1 MSKEFIDS
9 ISKGDN
15 VAAQDAFKAAMLQKV
30 GDKLESERIDVA
42 QTFVKTRQE
51 LSPDEETVLA
61 KDAEERENE
70 EN

>member
-1 MSKEFIDS
+1 MSKEFVDA

-15 VAAQDAFKAAMLQKV
+15 VSAQDAFKNVMMQKV

-70 EN
+70 ED